1 MKIFPDLARQD
12 EIKFLFAKGIPYKTR
27 IVLIVLLLVVGLLV
41 QLFYSFWLGLPL
53 LALAT
58 GFSLVHGYDLT
69 PEVKGHQEKW
79 DQVTPDEYRKIK
91 DKQKDLK
98 RWDLDTFD
106 ITNKLGF
113 AMFIISGAAAY
124 FVASYLFSRSGN
136 TGTYWVWDCLVLLAP
151 HWVTGVKR
159 YLRQD
164 KLIIKIE
171 LLEKV
176 MQKLSSPSEIQ
187 VLPMMAT
194 QTTKQ
199 DKRFPTDAR
208 LMLRMI
214 GAPASF
220 MGIQVQISINTVQG
234 TDYPYLYCVLL
245 ARGGNGFFERAEG
258 VVKAMPEFKPKAI
271 TVETTSEQGVDVLVI
286 RQTTTKNSGY
296 KTDPKQAL
304 FIVTFTLNLAR
315 RLCGTGEAVSEGHAM
330 SIRK

>member
-1 MKIFPDLARQD
+1 MKIFPDLERRD

-27 IVLIVLLLVVGLLV
+27 IALIILLLVVGLMV
-41 QLFYSFWLGLPL
+41 QLFYSFWLGLPI
-53 LALAT
+53 LALTTAI
-58 GFSLVHGYDLT
+58 GLVRGYDLT
-69 PEVKGHQEKW
+69 PVAKGHQEKW
-79 DQVTPDEYRKIK
+79 DQVTPDEYRKVK
-91 DKQKDLK
+91 VKQKDIK

-106 ITNKLGF
+106 ITNKLGL
-113 AMFIISGAAAY
+113 AMFIVSGAAAF
-124 FVASYLFSRSGN
+124 FVAEYLFSQPGN
-136 TGTYWVWDCLVLLAP
+136 TGMYWVLDCLVVLAP
-151 HWVTGVKR
+151 HWVTGVKK

-164 KLIIKIE
+164 KLLIKIK

-194 QTTKQ
+194 QTTRE

-214 GAPASF
+214 GAPAAF

-245 ARGGNGFFERAEG
+245 ARGGNGFFERAEDI
-258 VVKAMPEFKPKAI
+258 VRAMPEYKPKTI
-271 TVETTSEQGVDVLVI
+271 TVEPTSEQGVDVLVI

-304 FIVTFTLNLAR
+304 FIVTFALNAAS
-315 RLCGTGEAVSEGHAM
+315 RLCSTGRTDHSV
-330 SIRK
+330 